1 MFVPP
6 LPLLP
11 ISDIHPKSVMALFR
25 VIDLLPLG
33 VLTAAHRRL
42 LLGLATGG
50 VITGKGFEYGCVNND
65 DKEIANNSL
74 AVYGAAVGARMA
86 AAADFGAGCYS
97 GLLQEL

>member
-25 VIDLLPLG
+25 VIDLLPLS
-33 VLTAAHRRL
+33 VFTAAHCRL

-50 VITGKGFEYGCVNND
+50 VITGKGFKYGCVNND
-65 DKEIANNSL
+65 EKEIANSL

-86 AAADFGAGCYS
+86 AAAGFGAGCCS
-97 GLLQEL
+97 GLLQEF